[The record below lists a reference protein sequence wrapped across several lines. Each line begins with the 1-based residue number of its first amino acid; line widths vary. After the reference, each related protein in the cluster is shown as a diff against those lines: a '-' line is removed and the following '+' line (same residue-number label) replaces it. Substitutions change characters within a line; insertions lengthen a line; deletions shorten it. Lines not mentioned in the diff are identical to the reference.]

1 MDFLKLFV
9 NFSYRHIKSFCVTW
23 LCQGHLA
30 MSVVLFVVQAGLM
43 AVFLA
48 LNGLKVFIL
57 AKISILLIEEMY
69 EIEEP

>member
-1 MDFLKLFV
+1 
-9 NFSYRHIKSFCVTW
+9 
-23 LCQGHLA
+23 